1 MKEFRGCQ
9 ILTVALVVVTFECI
23 TQRGYTLSLSHLFRT
38 NALSVGGKGFLRQN
52 ESVQVAISA
61 TLLIS
66 PSLQHS
72 KQPTTAVIVSHLYIY
87 SQ

>member
-1 MKEFRGCQ
+1 MLEEKDSSGRMK
-9 ILTVALVVVTFECI
+9 V
-23 TQRGYTLSLSHLFRT
+23 Y
-38 NALSVGGKGFLRQN
+38 K
-52 ESVQVAISA
+52 AISA